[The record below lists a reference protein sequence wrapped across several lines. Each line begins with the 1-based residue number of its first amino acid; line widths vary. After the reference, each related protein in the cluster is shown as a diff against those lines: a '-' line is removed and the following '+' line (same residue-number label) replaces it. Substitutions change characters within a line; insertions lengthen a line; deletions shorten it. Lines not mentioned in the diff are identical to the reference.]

1 MQVRPSTITNDKE
14 AAMAQTRG
22 VLDREEADIQN
33 RLLDLGRRVDAAIAG
48 AMDCLARHDTA
59 GAAELVAEDAQINYE
74 QHAIE
79 QDCLIVLATQQPV
92 AGDLRL
98 LIAEM
103 QIAIELERMADHA
116 ADIARLLERMD
127 DDTTCTVPEN
137 VGPMVELC
145 RGMLSRAMQ
154 AYSENDEA
162 LARAV
167 AADDDTVDTLEQTLS
182 DKLIE
187 QMCQGPAEAR
197 CAAILLQMAHHIERI
212 GDRATNIAERV
223 VFISSG
229 EWADLN
235 P

>member
-1 MQVRPSTITNDKE
+1 VP
-14 AAMAQTRG
+14 QTRG
-22 VLDREEADIQN
+22 ILDREEADIKN
-33 RLLDLGRRVDAAIAG
+33 RLLELGRRVDAAVAG
-48 AMDCLARHDTA
+48 AMDCLARRDIA
-59 GAAELVAEDAQINYE
+59 GAAELVAADGEINYE

-116 ADIARLLERMD
+116 ADIARMLERMD
-127 DDTTCTVPEN
+127 EDKTCTVPED
-137 VGPMVELC
+137 VGRMVELC

-154 AYSENDEA
+154 AYGETDEA

-167 AADDDTVDTLEQTLS
+167 AADDDAVDALEHTIA

-187 QMCQGPAEAR
+187 LMCQGPAEAR
-197 CAAILLQMAHHIERI
+197 CAAPLLQITHHVERI

-223 VFISSG
+223 VFMHSG
-229 EWADLN
+229 EWAELN